1 MRPLCAPH
9 AGASWQVV
17 EDLAAA
23 PGVTLQLV
31 GPRQQPFPRPPPRSV
46 EASLLSDFYESF
58 NLMQDVSP
66 QGDNWFTATAEQVG
80 ALGRSRLPSG
90 CHFEPCSIL
99 ALHCALSGRMRPG
112 RAPKR
117 THAPMVVPQN

>member
-1 MRPLCAPH
+1 M
-9 AGASWQVV
+9 V

-23 PGVTLQLV
+23 PGVALQLV
-31 GPRQQPFPRPPPRSV
+31 GPRQQPFPRPLPRSV

-66 QGDNWFTATAEQVG
+66 QSDNWFTATAEQVG
-80 ALGRSRLPSG
+80 PSWRRFG
-90 CHFEPCSIL
+90 APGSPL
-99 ALHCALSGRMRPG
+99 AAPSNPTLFLHCTALSGRMRPG

-117 THAPMVVPQN
+117 SHAPMVVPQN